1 MSNYSEGKLD
11 TKKRNTAWA
20 KIFDYIFDGSTV
32 LDFGCSDGVLG
43 GELKRQ
49 KNCTVYGVEI
59 DDGDLKKAKK
69 VLDGVFNFN
78 IEKDD
83 IPKELKAIKFDAIIL
98 ADVIEHFVHPSKS
111 LAKLRTLL
119 NKNGR
124 IIFSIPN
131 MAHLSVRMKLLEGS
145 FDYTETGLLDKTH
158 LHFYDYNE
166 VKRVFTEAGMQIEHN
181 DANTLPFPPSFLRKK
196 LNQLGL
202 EDKGFIE
209 KIQGDRLAQ
218 SFQFVGYAK
227 PMNDMSNLRSSKL
240 STSTPEAEFINY
252 IDNLQASEE
261 RLVTENAELIAQIG
275 ALQSEIAKMNKLIPM
290 RIYLKAKRL
299 KKK

>member
-11 TKKRNTAWA
+11 TKERNTSWA

-43 GELKRQ
+43 SELKRQ

-59 DDGDLKKAKK
+59 DDGDFKKAKK

-83 IPKELKAIKFDAIIL
+83 VPKDLKAIKFDAIVL
-98 ADVIEHFVHPSKS
+98 ADVIEHFVHPAEA
-111 LAKLRTLL
+111 LATLRTLL
-119 NKNGR
+119 NEDGR

-131 MAHLSVRMKLLEGS
+131 MAHISVRLKLLEGS

-158 LHFYDYNE
+158 LHFYDYDE

-181 DANTLPFPPSFLRKK
+181 DANTLPYPPSFLQKK
-196 LNQLGL
+196 LKELGL

-209 KIQGDRLAQ
+209 KIQNDRLAQ

-227 PMNDMSNLRSSKL
+227 PMNDIANQRNSKL
-240 STSTPEAEFINY
+240 STSTPESELINY
-252 IDNLQASEE
+252 IDSLQASEA
-261 RLVTENAELIAQIG
+261 RLVAENTGLAAQIS
-275 ALQSEIAKMNKLIPM
+275 ALQAEIDKMAKLIPV
-290 RIYLKAKRL
+290 RVYLKAKRL
-299 KKK
+299 KNK